1 MPDRKPPATD
11 REAIEAAVRDCYST
25 WSAHYYDD
33 YYQGAGAYPPVHTD
47 IVRGLL
53 RAAGVRT
60 VLDAGCGPASMLR
73 DLAEPGLERW
83 GFDLTPEMV
92 VEARRVLA
100 EQGLPAER
108 VWEGSVL
115 DPAAFQARAG
125 APPEG
130 FDAVVC
136 FGVLPHVPAGADAQ
150 VLTNL
155 RAAVRPGGLVAI
167 EARNQLFALF
177 TFNRYSRDLFHD
189 VLIGVSAL
197 EKKAADARERAALER
212 ALAVLDQ
219 HFRIDLPPE
228 RMGDAARPGYDEVLS
243 RTHNPLLLRL
253 AAEERGLTDVEVL
266 FYHYHALPPMLEGEA
281 PELFRRTSLAMENPH
296 DWRGHFMA
304 SAFVLVGHRPLQ
316 RLR

>member
-11 REAIEAAVRDCYST
+11 REAVEAAVRYCYSA

-33 YYQGAGAYPPVHTD
+33 YYQGAGAYPPVHTN

-53 RAAGVRT
+53 CAAGART

-73 DLAEPGLERW
+73 DVAEPGLERW

-92 VEARRVLA
+92 VEACRVLA

-115 DPAAFQARAG
+115 DAAAFQARAG

-150 VLTNL
+150 VLTNV

-177 TFNRYSRDLFHD
+177 TFNFPLRQ
-189 VLIGVSAL
+189 
-197 EKKAADARERAALER
+197 AA
-212 ALAVLDQ
+212 Q
-219 HFRIDLPPE
+219 
-228 RMGDAARPGYDEVLS
+228 
-243 RTHNPLLLRL
+243 
-253 AAEERGLTDVEVL
+253 ERGLTDVEML
-266 FYHYHALPPMLEGEA
+266 FYHYHALLPMLEGEA
-281 PELFRRTSLAMENPH
+281 PELFRRTSLAMENPR

-304 SAFVLVGHRPLQ
+304 SAFVLVGRRPPQ
-316 RLR
+316 RLS